1 MQEKSVLVIYY
12 TQTGQIRKIID
23 SVVTPLILNGVKV
36 DFEAIRPVPEFP
48 FPWGSDPF
56 FQAFPESFMGIPCKI
71 DDLTILQDKNYDLI
85 ILGYSPWYLSPSIPV
100 HSFLQSQQAKEL
112 MNGKA
117 VITLIGCRNMWLMSQ
132 EKIKKY
138 MASLGSRLVGNIV
151 LCDKAANLV
160 SVVTIIRW
168 LVKGKQEKS
177 GMFPAAGVSPD
188 DIKNASRFGELILG
202 ALKISKFDDL
212 QENLNEIGAIDINPN
227 FILFER
233 NGSKI
238 FKMWSSKI
246 LKKGP
251 YADPRRRG
259 ILRWF
264 KYYLLTVLFII
275 SPIGSGVYFFIKPFI
290 NRKIKRE
297 VQYFSQNSLCDNN

>member
-1 MQEKSVLVIYY
+1 
-12 TQTGQIRKIID
+12 
-23 SVVTPLILNGVKV
+23 LIENGVQV
-36 DFEAIRPVPEFP
+36 DFAPIQPVPEFP

-71 DDLTILQDKNYDLI
+71 EDLKIPQDKNYDLV

-100 HSFLQSQQAKEL
+100 HSFLQSQQAKVL
-112 MNGKA
+112 MKDKPI
-117 VITLIGCRNMWLMSQ
+117 ITVIGCRNMWLMSQ

-138 MASLGSRLVGNIV
+138 LASIGSRLVGNIEMH
-151 LCDKAANLV
+151 DKAPNLI

-177 GMFPAAGVSPD
+177 GMFPAAGVSQD
-188 DIKNASRFGELILG
+188 DVKNSSRFGELILG
-202 ALKISKFDDL
+202 ALNGANYDDL
-212 QENLNEIGAIDINPN
+212 QENLNELGATSVKPN
-227 FILFER
+227 FILFEK

-251 YADPRRRG
+251 YGDPRRKG

-297 VQYFSQNSLCDNN
+297 VQYFSQNSLCDDN